1 MSTPTESRVPTYD
14 YGTLDD
20 VSAFTRIL
28 WFCAGA
34 DAQLLVRCPNSD
46 RVKYQGLGGIVLAT
60 GILAFLSGS
69 YAFYT
74 VFSPKDATA
83 LASNGLDPL
92 SLGTSLVAGC
102 VWALIIFNIER
113 FIVSSTGKGDGTD
126 AITWRE
132 LFQASPRILM
142 GFVIS
147 LALSKPLEIRILEPE
162 INAQL
167 ELEQQKFK
175 AELDKS
181 HTAEFDAKKTEIK
194 GKIEAAQ
201 ARLDERTGYFETRR
215 KEIIGQR
222 KQLELEAEGLTGSGI
237 AGRGPAWQDKKDTLD
252 KLEAE
257 LNADRDADKAKSD
270 LVNADIAT
278 WKEDIGTLETSFEDT
293 KKSNAATAHHLDG
306 LMKRIQIS
314 HDIGP
319 GISLAITLLL
329 LCIELG
335 PIFFKMMVNKGA
347 YDYLEEQ
354 EKLLVRAR
362 AGIEP
367 DAHVFTDA
375 AGKQILRDRFHGPES
390 VLDEYRRATETERVL
405 AESAHDAFR
414 RTVGGDVARDPGKYI
429 GTSSDSG
436 AARG

>member
-1 MSTPTESRVPTYD
+1 MSTPEPRVAGYD
-14 YGTLDD
+14 YGTLED
-20 VSAFTRIL
+20 VSAFTRML
-28 WFCAGA
+28 WYCAGA

-83 LASNGLDPL
+83 LGASNGVDPL
-92 SLGTSLVAGC
+92 SVAVALVSGC

-142 GFVIS
+142 AVIIS

-175 AELDKS
+175 ADLDKS
-181 HTAEFDAKKTEIK
+181 HTAEFDAKKAEIK

-201 ARLDERTGYFETRR
+201 ARLDERTAYFEKRR
-215 KEIIGQR
+215 LEIVDQR
-222 KQLELEAEGLTGSGI
+222 KQLELEAEGLTGSGV
-237 AGRGPAWQDKKDTLD
+237 AGRGPAWQDKKNTLD
-252 KLEAE
+252 KLEEE
-257 LNADRDADKAKSD
+257 LTADREADKAKSQ
-270 LVNADIAT
+270 LVSTDIDTWKKDIAT
-278 WKEDIGTLETSFEDT
+278 LEASHEDI
-293 KKSNAATAHHLDG
+293 KKSNAAAAHSFDG

-329 LCIELG
+329 MCIELG

-362 AGIEP
+362 AGVEP

-390 VLDEYRRATETERVL
+390 LLDEYRRAAETERVL
-405 AESAHDAFR
+405 AESAHEAFR
-414 RTVGGDVARDPGKYI
+414 RTVGADVAREPGKYI
-429 GTSSDSG
+429 AASTDDG
-436 AARG
+436 ATRG